1 MTTINAAQLKLGNN
15 GKGSQVSTNMR
26 RQPID
31 MGTVEEVPKVKRGLP
46 APKARGK
53 AGILARVIKL
63 ARGAAVALNASTYS
77 KGLNTN
83 EDAELKKRKA
93 SSPTLSASN
102 ARRGAARIKEGV
114 NKGLNSNNSVRKT
127 PDYVGGKKKREGGQA
142 RSLKPVKAAVA
153 ATTSAAAKT
162 PVKTTAAATTS
173 AAAKTPVKFVGQGL
187 RKAGM
192 SVSGS
197 IGDSVSSL
205 GNVTSNVMKADLTD
219 ASLKK
224 AGLAASNKDAS
235 KGFAGSFKR
244 LFEGNIDN
252 AGSAA
257 YKKYGAG
264 RGLSEL
270 LKSK

>member
-162 PVKTTAAATTS
+162 PVK
-173 AAAKTPVKFVGQGL
+173 FVGQGL

>member
-1 MTTINAAQLKLGNN
+1 MASINTAQLKLGNN
-15 GKGSQVSTNMR
+15 GKGSRVSTNVR
-26 RQPID
+26 PQPKD

-53 AGILARVIKL
+53 AGILARVLKF

-83 EDAELKKRKA
+83 EDAELKKRKE
-93 SSPTLSASN
+93 SSPTLSANN

-114 NKGLNSNNSVRKT
+114 NKGLNSNNSTRK
-127 PDYVGGKKKREGGQA
+127 PDVGGKKKRTGGDA
-142 RSLKPVKAAVA
+142 VKPTAVVKPTAANT
-153 ATTSAAAKT
+153 AT
-162 PVKTTAAATTS
+162 TTAANNAKPPTT
-173 AAAKTPVKFVGQGL
+173 AAKPPTKFVGQGL
-187 RKAGM
+187 RKTGM

-197 IGDSVSSL
+197 LGDSVSSSL
-205 GNVTSNVMKADLTD
+205 GKVTSNVMKADLTD

-270 LKSK
+270 LKARK